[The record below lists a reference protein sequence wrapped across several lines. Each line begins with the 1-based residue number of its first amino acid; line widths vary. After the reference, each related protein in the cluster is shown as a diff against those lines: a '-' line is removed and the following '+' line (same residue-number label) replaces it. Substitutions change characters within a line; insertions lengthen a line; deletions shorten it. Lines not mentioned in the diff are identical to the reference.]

1 MSFKCTVISL
11 LLSCLCSLWGVFG
24 RTGPH
29 LCGLHFS
36 NDNEANVIF
45 GSVLKTCSAFKRD
58 RNCD

>member
-1 MSFKCTVISL
+1 MHCDISL
-11 LLSCLCSLWGVFG
+11 VILFVQSLGSFWQNWATLVW
-24 RTGPH
+24 TV
-29 LCGLHFS
+29 HFS